1 VAPCGGWWSF
11 EISAARRSPRAAQKV
26 KVSACV
32 IFCMPRITTAQH
44 YYSLLDGQFALSA
57 EYQMVLIRTTRVMQ
71 EMHIGRWRSLLS
83 AFGDIIK
90 GTRAQHRDAAC
101 AIFIILYIYFPV

>member
-1 VAPCGGWWSF
+1 LKFPQPVDHR
-11 EISAARRSPRAAQKV
+11 ARQKV

-32 IFCMPRITTAQH
+32 ILCMPRITTAQH

-71 EMHIGRWRSLLS
+71 EMHIGRWRSALL

-90 GTRAQHRDAAC
+90 GTRAQHREMLLLQFSLYF
-101 AIFIILYIYFPV
+101 IFTSPYKKGNFVRKN